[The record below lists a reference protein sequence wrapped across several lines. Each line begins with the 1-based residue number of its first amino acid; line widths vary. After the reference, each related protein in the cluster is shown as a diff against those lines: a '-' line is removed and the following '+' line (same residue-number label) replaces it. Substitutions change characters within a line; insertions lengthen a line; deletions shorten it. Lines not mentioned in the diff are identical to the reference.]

1 MINLDK
7 VQKKS
12 KTDRKE
18 RHNNR
23 GKKAKAKTKKKLSK
37 HFKNMV
43 CLSAVIAISIGVL
56 LSPVFSL
63 QTITLSKTKYVD
75 TVALEKKL
83 ATQKGKNLL
92 LLDKDDVLA
101 IVKSNPYVSSAT
113 ISKRP
118 LHSLVITIK
127 EREPVAILL
136 TSDVSYLIDKENRIL
151 QVKQDNDGYDLP
163 IISGVELKNGEK
175 LGDVIDNDGILLAL
189 KLVIENSDELSQLIQ
204 EINVKSRH
212 DVLLYTNQGIEVRF
226 GDEKNATE
234 KLRKLFDIIEQ
245 VVLPKSLN
253 GEIEYVDMRYVSGPV
268 IKMKSGQNISD
279 GDLSLAQ
286 NVPQG

>member
-1 MINLDK
+1 MSLDK
-7 VQKKS
+7 VQKKHEDKKNKS
-12 KTDRKE
+12 KKDK
-18 RHNNR
+18 HDS
-23 GKKAKAKTKKKLSK
+23 KKAKPKRKFSK
-37 HFKNMV
+37 RFKNMMY
-43 CLSAVIAISIGVL
+43 LSLVIAVVIGIL
-56 LSPVFSL
+56 LSPIFSL

-83 ATQKGKNLL
+83 STQKGKNLL
-92 LLDKDDVLA
+92 LLDKDKVLA

-136 TSDVSYLIDKENRIL
+136 TNDVSYLIDKDNRIL

-175 LGDVIDNDGILLAL
+175 LGDVIDNDGVLLAL
-189 KLVIENSDELSQLIQ
+189 KLIIENSDELSQLIQ

-245 VVLPKSLN
+245 VVLPRSLN

-268 IKMKSGQNISD
+268 IKMKAGQGVSD
-279 GDLSLAQ
+279 NDLSLTQ
-286 NVPQG
+286 DVPQG

>member
-1 MINLDK
+1 MSLDK
-7 VQKKS
+7 VQKKHEDKKNKS
-12 KTDRKE
+12 KKDK
-18 RHNNR
+18 HDS
-23 GKKAKAKTKKKLSK
+23 KKAKPKRKFSK
-37 HFKNMV
+37 RFKNMMY
-43 CLSAVIAISIGVL
+43 LSLVIAVVIGIL
-56 LSPVFSL
+56 LSPIFSL

-83 ATQKGKNLL
+83 STQKGKNLL
-92 LLDKDDVLA
+92 LLDKDKVLA

-136 TSDVSYLIDKENRIL
+136 TNDVSYLIDKDNRIL

-175 LGDVIDNDGILLAL
+175 LGDVIDNDGVLLAL
-189 KLVIENSDELSQLIQ
+189 KLIIENSDELSQLIQ

-245 VVLPKSLN
+245 VVLPRSLN

-268 IKMKSGQNISD
+268 IKMKAGQGVSD
-279 GDLSLAQ
+279 DDLSLTQ
-286 NVPQG
+286 DIPQG

>member
-1 MINLDK
+1 MSLDK
-7 VQKKS
+7 VQKKHEDKKNKS
-12 KTDRKE
+12 KKDK
-18 RHNNR
+18 HDS
-23 GKKAKAKTKKKLSK
+23 KKAKPKRKFSK
-37 HFKNMV
+37 RFKNMMY
-43 CLSAVIAISIGVL
+43 LSLVIAVVIGIL
-56 LSPVFSL
+56 LSPIFSL

-83 ATQKGKNLL
+83 STQKGKNLL
-92 LLDKDDVLA
+92 LLDKDKVLA

-136 TSDVSYLIDKENRIL
+136 TNDVSYLIDKDNRIL

-175 LGDVIDNDGILLAL
+175 LGDVIDNDGVLLAL
-189 KLVIENSDELSQLIQ
+189 KLIIENSDELSQLIQ

-245 VVLPKSLN
+245 VVLPRSLN

-268 IKMKSGQNISD
+268 IKMKAGQGVSD
-279 GDLSLAQ
+279 DDLSLTQ
-286 NVPQG
+286 DVPQG

>member
-1 MINLDK
+1 MSLDK
-7 VQKKS
+7 VQKKHEDKKNKS
-12 KTDRKE
+12 KKDK
-18 RHNNR
+18 HDS
-23 GKKAKAKTKKKLSK
+23 KKAKPKRKFSK
-37 HFKNMV
+37 HFKNMMY
-43 CLSAVIAISIGVL
+43 LSLVIAVVIGIL
-56 LSPVFSL
+56 LSPIFSL

-83 ATQKGKNLL
+83 STQKGKNLL
-92 LLDKDDVLA
+92 LLDKDKVLA

-136 TSDVSYLIDKENRIL
+136 TNDVSYLIDKDNRIL

-175 LGDVIDNDGILLAL
+175 LGDVIDNDGVLLAL
-189 KLVIENSDELSQLIQ
+189 KLIIENSDELSQLIQ

-245 VVLPKSLN
+245 VVLPRSLN

-268 IKMKSGQNISD
+268 IKMKAGQGVSD
-279 GDLSLAQ
+279 DDLSLTQ
-286 NVPQG
+286 DVPQG